1 MTGAAG
7 RQHVALAPATAARI
21 DGFPASTIRANKVI
35 YRAHR
40 TTLGPWWFCSCGDCR
55 FDLSAPRGTCY
66 LAESR
71 VAALREALG
80 LRLIAA
86 GVVDQDELT
95 GRVISALRLPGH
107 IRVANTTSAKAAN
120 HGVTR
125 EISTVVPYTLTRQ
138 WAQAWAA
145 AGFDGIRYLGRLS
158 TSVDPK
164 ARCLAIFGAAGA
176 GDTNYAVDPDP
187 EPAVDTA
194 RAAGI
199 TIVDTLPR
207 TIALHVIPPPSHPS
221 R

>member
-7 RQHVALAPATAARI
+7 RPQVALAPATAARI
-21 DGFPASTIRANKVI
+21 DGFPASTIRADKVI

-40 TTLGPWWFCSCGDCR
+40 ATLGPWWFCRCGDCR
-55 FDLSAPRGTCY
+55 FDLPAPRGTCY
-66 LAESR
+66 LAENR
-71 VAALREALG
+71 VAALQEALG
-80 LRLIAA
+80 VRLIAA
-86 GVVDQDELT
+86 GVVDQHELT

-107 IRVANTTSAKAAN
+107 IQVANTTSAKAAN

-125 EISTVVPYTLTRQ
+125 EISTVVPYTLTRR
-138 WAQAWAA
+138 WAQAWAT

-158 TSVDPK
+158 TNVDPK

-207 TIALHVIPPPSHPS
+207 TGALTVIPPPSRRS
-221 R
+221 K